1 MGNKYSFDNVVF
13 DDYDYLP
20 LFQELD
26 DLSPMS
32 SLDDDEE
39 EIKEG
44 TGIKILTQNKV
55 LTRHP
60 VLVAQIK
67 AENDSYK
74 LKNEFRQILYLLY

>member
-1 MGNKYSFDNVVF
+1 MGNKYSFDNLAF

-26 DLSPMS
+26 DLPPIS

-67 AENDSYK
+67 AENDS
-74 LKNEFRQILYLLY
+74 